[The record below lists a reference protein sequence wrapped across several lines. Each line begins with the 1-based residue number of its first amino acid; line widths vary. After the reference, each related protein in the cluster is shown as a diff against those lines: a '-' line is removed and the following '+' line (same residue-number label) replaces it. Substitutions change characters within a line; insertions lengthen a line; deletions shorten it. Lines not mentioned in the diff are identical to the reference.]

1 MKTRKL
7 TLCAMFLAAAL
18 IVFVIESQLPP
29 LAPIPGIKLGL
40 ANVIIL
46 MAIFVIGRK
55 EALLINILRIVIG
68 SIFAGNVMGFMYS
81 LAGGLVSFAFMSIVS
96 LFLGKDKLWVISI
109 LGAIGHNIG
118 QILVAWYV
126 TELSYIFWYLPVLMI
141 SGIITG
147 LFTGITAQLTLKRL
161 DGVKKVWR

>member
-7 TLCAMFLAAAL
+7 TLCAMFLAAVL
-18 IVFVIESQLPP
+18 IMFVIESQLPP

-46 MAIFVIGRK
+46 MAIFVIGKK
-55 EALLINILRIVIG
+55 EALLINVLRIVMG
-68 SIFAGNVMGFMYS
+68 SIFAGNAMGFMYS
-81 LAGGLVSFAFMSIVS
+81 LVGGLVSFAFMSTAS
-96 LFLGKDKLWVISI
+96 LFLDKDKLWVISV

-126 TELSYIFWYLPVLMI
+126 TGLSYILWYLPILMI
-141 SGIITG
+141 SGFIMG
-147 LFTGITAQLTLKRL
+147 LFTGITAQLVLKKL
-161 DGVKKVWR
+161 GGTKKVK